1 MDFPKGG
8 IIGKTVNLA
17 RRLVRMDIS
26 SHAANAGYFIL
37 MSVFPALLLILSLLR
52 YTTLDA
58 QDLLALLEGFL
69 PQALMDWVERI
80 VISTYAHTSTAVIS
94 VSAVGTL
101 WSASRGIYGLM
112 TGLNEIYD
120 VPESRGYFQTRLVC
134 MVYTFLFLVV
144 LLVTLVLGVF
154 GDGLLQ
160 LLPPASGGLGLLLT
174 EVLDLRFFLMLFLQ
188 TGLFTA
194 MFMVL
199 PNRHNGFRES
209 LPGAVLA
216 SAGWL
221 IFTQLFSVYVE
232 HFGGYNNIYG
242 SIYALALSMLWLYCC
257 MSIVF
262 FGGALNVILGEKR

>member
-8 IIGKTVNLA
+8 MIGRTVGWLRQMA
-17 RRLVRMDIS
+17 RMNIS
-26 SHAANAGYFIL
+26 GHAANAGYFIL

-52 YTTLDA
+52 YTMLDA
-58 QDLLALLEGFL
+58 QDLLGLLEGFL
-69 PQALMDWVERI
+69 PQALMDWVEDI
-80 VISTYAHTSTAVIS
+80 VVSTYAHTSTAVIS
-94 VSAVGTL
+94 LSAVGTL

-112 TGLNEIYD
+112 AGLNEIYD
-120 VPESRGYFQTRLVC
+120 VPESRGYFQTRLMC
-134 MVYTFLFLVV
+134 MMYTVLFLLV
-144 LLVTLVLGVF
+144 LLITLVLGVF
-154 GDGLLQ
+154 GDGLLR

-188 TGLFTA
+188 TGLFSA

-232 HFGGYNNIYG
+232 HFGRYNNIYG
-242 SIYALALSMLWLYCC
+242 SIYAFALSMLWLYCC

-262 FGGALNVILGEKR
+262 FGGALNVLLAEKG

>member
-1 MDFPKGG
+1 MEFPKGG
-8 IIGKTVNLA
+8 IIGRAVGLA
-17 RRLVRMDIS
+17 RRLVKMDIS

-52 YTTLDA
+52 YTPLDA
-58 QDLLALLEGFL
+58 QDLLGLLEGFL
-69 PQALMDWVERI
+69 PQALMEWVERV

-94 VSAVGTL
+94 LSALGTL

-120 VPESRGYFQTRLVC
+120 VPESRGYLQTRLLC
-134 MVYTFLFLVV
+134 MVYTLLFLVV

-154 GDGLLQ
+154 GDGLLG

-188 TGLFTA
+188 TGLFSA
-194 MFMVL
+194 MFMWL
-199 PNRHNGFRES
+199 PSRNNSFRES
-209 LPGAVLA
+209 FPGAVLA
-216 SAGWL
+216 CAGWL
-221 IFTQLFSVYVE
+221 IFTQLFSFYVE
-232 HFGGYNNIYG
+232 HFASSTSIYG
-242 SIYALALSMLWLYCC
+242 SIYALALAMLWLYCC

-262 FGGALNVILGEKR
+262 FGGALNVILEEKG